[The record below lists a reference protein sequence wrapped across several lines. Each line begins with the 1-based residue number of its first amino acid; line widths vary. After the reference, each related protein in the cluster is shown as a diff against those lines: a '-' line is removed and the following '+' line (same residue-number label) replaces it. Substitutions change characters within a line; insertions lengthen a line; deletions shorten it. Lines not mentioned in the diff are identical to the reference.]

1 MADGLVEIEN
11 RKGSGGCF
19 ALLSLGSKNPFFSF
33 QLLSII
39 FLQNPKLNL
48 LEISFDPSSS

>member
-1 MADGLVEIEN
+1 MADGLVEVEN

-19 ALLSLGSKNPFFSF
+19 FTWF
-33 QLLSII
+33 QKPIFLISAII
-39 FLQNPKLNL
+39 HHILQNPKLHL